1 MAEPSGT
8 ASPKPRAFG
17 ASLRRKEDRRLL
29 TGRGRY
35 TDDLELPRQTYARFV
50 RSPYGHAR
58 IGTIDSEG
66 ALAVAG
72 VLAVLT
78 GRDFANSGLGPL
90 QCGWMIH
97 SKNGEPMRV
106 GYRPALAADTVRY
119 VGEAVAVVVA
129 STRQAAAEGAET
141 LILCDNEGQAHRL
154 EELGPAKRLR

>member
-8 ASPKPRAFG
+8 AAPKPRAFG
-17 ASLRRKEDRRLL
+17 ASLPRKEDRRLL

-35 TDDLELPRQTYARFV
+35 TDDLELPGQTYARFV

-58 IGTIDSEG
+58 IGAIDGEG
-66 ALAVAG
+66 ALAVPG

-78 GRDFANSGLGPL
+78 GQDFASSGLGPL

-106 GYRPALAADTVRY
+106 GHRPALAADTDGGRGAASSAVEPRLR
-119 VGEAVAVVVA
+119 VGLGRGSREA
-129 STRQAAAEGAET
+129 RRR
-141 LILCDNEGQAHRL
+141 AHR
-154 EELGPAKRLR
+154 PRAR